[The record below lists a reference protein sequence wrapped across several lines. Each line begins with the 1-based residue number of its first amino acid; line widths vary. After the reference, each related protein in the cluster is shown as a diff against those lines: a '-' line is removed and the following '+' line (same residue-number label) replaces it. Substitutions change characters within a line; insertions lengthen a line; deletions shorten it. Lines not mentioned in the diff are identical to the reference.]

1 MDKLAAVMGVVVL
14 AIVSMVCLALFS
26 AFTISTLW
34 AWFVVPL
41 GVMKIG
47 FAQAYGLGLLVS
59 VFMGVRGLSADGTS
73 TSVWVGILL
82 NILALILGGIA
93 VQFM

>member
-14 AIVSMVCLALFS
+14 ASVLVVCLALFS

-34 AWFVVPL
+34 TWFVVPL

-47 FAQAYGLGLLVS
+47 FAQAYGFSLLVS
-59 VFMGVRGLSADGTS
+59 VFMGVRGLSVEGANTAI
-73 TSVWVGILL
+73 WAGILL

-93 VQFM
+93 VQFT

>member
-1 MDKLAAVMGVVVL
+1 MDKLAAVLV
-14 AIVSMVCLALFS
+14 IVSMVCLALFS

-47 FAQAYGLGLLVS
+47 FAHAYGLGLLVS
-59 VFMGVRGLSADGTS
+59 VFMGTRGVSVDGGNQQAI
-73 TSVWVGILL
+73 WVGIVL